1 MKLASKTNKGGGPHL
16 GSRYKCDALDEDLCD
31 FSRDDD
37 LCGQEDIG
45 IGHHGEDEHDEDDI
59 GNVLFD
65 DEDLFGDKADR
76 KALKQNRSKML
87 LDELEGGAGGPIE
100 TDNSFRQQTMQDD
113 ETGALNSDRAMVP
126 ITSAKKK

>member
-1 MKLASKTNKGGGPHL
+1 MKVSKTNNKGGPQL
-16 GSRYKCDALDEDLCD
+16 GSRYKNDVLDADLCD

-45 IGHHGEDEHDEDDI
+45 IGHGDNEHDYDDI

-76 KALKQNRSKML
+76 KALKHNRSKML
-87 LDELEGGAGGPIE
+87 LDELEGGAGPIE